1 MYANGAW
8 LGRGRAWPLFVAKE
22 AVVLKRGQRG
32 LACWTAAGIGER
44 GGLSVREAFSVEVVN
59 AAGGGDGFHAE
70 DLPLADG
77 TVFLLCGVPQL
88 ETAV

>member
-1 MYANGAW
+1 M
-8 LGRGRAWPLFVAKE
+8 PLFVATE
-22 AVVLKRGQRG
+22 AVELERGQLG
-32 LACWTAAGIGER
+32 LACGTAARIGER
-44 GGLSVREAFSVEVVN
+44 GGLSAREAFRMEVVN

-77 TVFLLCGVPQL
+77 TESLPRGVPQL